1 MKSGHFSIVLAAAM
15 VLVTSPALLAVPIW
29 EFTFNDNTSGSIAVN
44 TGLDPN
50 AANAYLT
57 MRSTLGGTGNY
68 RVADGP
74 SGRPGDYSISAVTSS
89 GIHYADVPGGT
100 ATGGISGFNQITISG
115 WYKAIQP
122 VPMPGQYTRIFLIG
136 NRHLW
141 DEGMVVDFNN
151 QDLGYNQL
159 GLEINDYYN
168 RFGDGGGDGYA
179 GPVPNN
185 TGVWRFWAIMYDGVP
200 TSNNVKIYMGTTTA
214 AASLIGTAS
223 ISHIPLPE
231 LKLPTNNP
239 TGIIRNADGDFVVF
253 GNIEWGYSN
262 GLIGYQDNIRIYS
275 SVLTLS
281 QIESIRAG
289 DVPEPATVTLVAF
302 VALLPLVRRCFRRGR
317 SAS

>member
-1 MKSGHFSIVLAAAM
+1 ML
-15 VLVTSPALLAVPIW
+15 LVTPTALLAVPVW
-29 EFTFNDNTSGSIAVN
+29 EFTFNDNNSGAIALN

-74 SGRPGDYSISAVTSS
+74 SGLPGDYSMSSVTSS
-89 GIHYADVPGGT
+89 GIRYADVPGGT
-100 ATGGISGFNQITISG
+100 RTSGISGFNQITISG

-122 VPMPGQYTRIFLIG
+122 VPMPLQYTRIFLIG

-141 DEGMVVDFNN
+141 DEGLVVDFNN
-151 QDLGYNQL
+151 QNLGYNQL

-185 TGVWRFWAIMYDGVP
+185 TGVWRFWAMTYDGVP
-200 TSNNVKIYMGTTTA
+200 TSNNVKIYMGTTAA

-223 ISHIPLPE
+223 INHIPLPE
-231 LKLPTNNP
+231 LNLPTNNP

-253 GNIEWGYSN
+253 GNIEWDYTH
-262 GLIGYQDNIRIYS
+262 GLIGYQDNLRIYN
-275 SVLTLS
+275 SVLTQS
-281 QIESIRAG
+281 QIELIRAG
-289 DVPEPATVTLVAF
+289 DVNVPEPVTVTLIAF
-302 VALLPLVRRCFRRGR
+302 VALLPLVRRRFGR
-317 SAS
+317 S